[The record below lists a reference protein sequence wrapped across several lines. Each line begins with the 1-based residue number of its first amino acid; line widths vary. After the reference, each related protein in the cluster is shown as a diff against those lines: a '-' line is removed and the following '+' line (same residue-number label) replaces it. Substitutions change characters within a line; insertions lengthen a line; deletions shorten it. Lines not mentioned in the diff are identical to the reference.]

1 MKKNIVFVK
10 NNSFIYKDIEYGFYE
25 LAERNMKFRNLK
37 VVILEEELYIK
48 SVLIKSRFFKLE
60 RCISD
65 EIKNVLSQS
74 REILYDYEKNN
85 KEKSV
90 YIYSIR
96 GKENVEKLCSQSN
109 SLEVIPIQF
118 IIRKALKNVL
128 KKYKFKDYMSLIKLH
143 NKYYFIRCVSELFDD
158 NYVSENLENICNYI
172 NSKYEKEIIII
183 DNNCYINEYYFEKME
198 IIKKD
203 IMGAINEIL

>member
-48 SVLIKSRFFKLE
+48 SVLIKSRCFKLE

-96 GKENVEKLCSQSN
+96 GKENVEKLCSQSV

-118 IIRKALKNVL
+118 VIRKALKSIL
-128 KKYKFKDYMSLIKLH
+128 KKNKLKDYMSIVKLH
-143 NKYYFIRCVSELFDD
+143 NKYYFIRCINDIFND
-158 NYVSENLENICNYI
+158 NYVSENLEKICDHI
-172 NSKYEKEIIII
+172 NSKYKKETVII
-183 DNNCYINEYYFEKME
+183 DYNCYVNEYYLKEME